1 MDPVEEVKEEADE
14 KGGMSLNVRMELVES
29 RLALVGICT
38 GLAAGGK
45 EAAVL
50 KIWVMGEVLKKGKV
64 GLGERSC
71 AHILTNRLSPRTVPC
86 RLTASQ

>member
-29 RLALVGICT
+29 RLPLVEICT
-38 GLAAGGK
+38 GLATGGK

-50 KIWVMGEVLKKGKV
+50 KIWVMGRKVRLVWAKGRVL
-64 GLGERSC
+64 
-71 AHILTNRLSPRTVPC
+71 IF
-86 RLTASQ
+86 